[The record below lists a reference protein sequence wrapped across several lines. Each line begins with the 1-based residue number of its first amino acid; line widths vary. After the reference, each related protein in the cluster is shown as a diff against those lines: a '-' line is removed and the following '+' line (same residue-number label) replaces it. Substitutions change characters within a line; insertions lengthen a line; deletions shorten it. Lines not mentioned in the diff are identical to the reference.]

1 MTELSNAVTVL
12 IARMESHPE
21 DFDMSATDAPR
32 FGHLAPYLTKLAGGG
47 DELRERHAHA
57 YIEEPFWFLSDAD
70 KEALVGAW
78 KHYHYKAFEK
88 RTMERVFDENYYER
102 QEQERQNQ
110 MRAYSNKSVV
120 QSQLAASTGTYQT
133 TQIQPGQFHHHPA
146 QNSIGASSGL
156 LGSLGSALGLSK

>member
-1 MTELSNAVTVL
+1 MRELSNAVTVL
-12 IARMESHPE
+12 IARMETHPE
-21 DFDMSATDAPR
+21 DFDMTALNAPR

-70 KEALVGAW
+70 KKALVAAW
-78 KHYHYKAFEK
+78 KQYHYKFFEK
-88 RTMERVFDENYYER
+88 RTLERVFDEDYYER

-120 QSQLAASTGTYQT
+120 QNQMLAASTGTYQT
-133 TQIQPGQFHHHPA
+133 TQIQPGQIHPL
-146 QNSIGASSGL
+146 QNSINSNNGL
-156 LGSLGSALGLSK
+156 LGSIGSALGITK